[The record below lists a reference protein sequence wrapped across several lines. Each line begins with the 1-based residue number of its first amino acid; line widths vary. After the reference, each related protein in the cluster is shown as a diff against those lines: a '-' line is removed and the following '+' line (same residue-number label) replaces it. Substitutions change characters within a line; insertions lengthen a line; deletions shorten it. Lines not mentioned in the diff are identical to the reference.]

1 MAIFTTQAGK
11 EWAMSWFHEIAVAGG
26 YAASKTGRT
35 SSFDASATAPAAA
48 AVCDEL
54 IERNFADIDAE
65 LQKLSHYSFP
75 PTLAG
80 PGRIYKKSDD
90 LAKALVFAA
99 SRLGLYWDDTI
110 HTPYE
115 IDAFKGTKLGTMVY
129 KYGLLV
135 SMVKPARA
143 KKSTSSTSASAGSQ
157 TAAQPQNTYKQSGGH
172 KDEIRDHIGLNG
184 SFEKVYAN
192 SQFIYKIEGEST
204 TSKTNIP
211 TVFVKPITKGAEING
226 TNKVYFG
233 SGNGYTDC
241 TCFFDELT
249 DADNFLATISSSGKV
264 PANISNLKVVK
275 KYADKNG
282 YFIVGT
288 EFGPCAIQAK
298 KLNEALEEDIVE
310 TPPRKQDWNAALAG
324 MSEDELKEFYQF
336 AKRD

>member
-11 EWAMSWFHEIAVAGG
+11 EWAMSWFHELAVAGG

-35 SSFDASATAPAAA
+35 SSFDSVAPVATA
-48 AVCDEL
+48 VCVEL
-54 IERNFADIDAE
+54 TERNFANIDAE
-65 LQKLSHYSFP
+65 LQKLSYYRFP
-75 PTLAG
+75 MSLSTTKTV
-80 PGRIYKKSDD
+80 YKKSED

-115 IDAFKGTKLGTMVY
+115 IDAFKLTKLGAMVY

-143 KKSTSSTSASAGSQ
+143 KKSTSSAPASAGSQ
-157 TAAQPQNTYKQSGGH
+157 AATQPQNTYKQSGGH
-172 KDEIRDHIGLNG
+172 KGEIRDHIGLNG

-192 SQFIYKIEGEST
+192 SPLIYKIEGEST

-211 TVFVKPITKGAEING
+211 TVFIKPITKGAEVNG

-241 TCFFDELT
+241 TCFFDEQD
-249 DADNFLATISSSGKV
+249 DADNFLAAIIRSGKV
-264 PANISNLKVVK
+264 PVNISNLKVVK

-288 EFGPCAIQAK
+288 EFGQCAIQAK
-298 KLNEALEEDIVE
+298 KLNEALEEDIAE
-310 TPPRKQDWNAALAG
+310 TPTRKQDWNAALAN
-324 MSEDELKEFYQF
+324 MSDEELQEFYQF

>member
-26 YAASKTGRT
+26 YATSKTGRT
-35 SSFDASATAPAAA
+35 SVYDSAAPVATA
-48 AVCDEL
+48 VLVEL
-54 IERNFADIDAE
+54 TERNFANIDAE
-65 LQKLSHYSFP
+65 LQKLSYCRFP
-75 PTLAG
+75 MSLSAPKN
-80 PGRIYKKSDD
+80 IYKKSED

-99 SRLGLYWDDTI
+99 SKLGLYWDDTI

-115 IDAFKGTKLGTMVY
+115 IDAFKKTKLGAMVY
-129 KYGLLV
+129 KYGQLV
-135 SMVKPARA
+135 SMAKPPRA
-143 KKSTSSTSASAGSQ
+143 KKSTSNATASAGGQ

-192 SQFIYKIEGEST
+192 GTLIYKIEGEST

-211 TVFVKPITKGAEING
+211 TVFIKPITKGAEVNG

-241 TCFFDELT
+241 TCFFDELA
-249 DADNFLATISSSGKV
+249 DADAFLAAIVSSNKV
-264 PANISNLKVVK
+264 PVNISNLKVVK

-298 KLNEALEEDIVE
+298 KLNEALEEDITE
-310 TPPRKQDWNAALAG
+310 TPPRKQDWNAALAN
-324 MSEDELKEFYQF
+324 MSDEELQEFYQF